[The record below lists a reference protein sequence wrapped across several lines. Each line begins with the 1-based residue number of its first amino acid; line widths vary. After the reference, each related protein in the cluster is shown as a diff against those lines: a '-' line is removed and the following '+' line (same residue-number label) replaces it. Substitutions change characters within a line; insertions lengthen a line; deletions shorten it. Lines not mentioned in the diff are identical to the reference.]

1 MNNQCNNTLPYSN
14 YSIMH
19 PSKFTIKDCI
29 KPTHCSQ
36 KVPISQSTDLKTPK
50 PRRTSLKKT
59 FNSSLEKVENRSKSS
74 FDHNFLQNLK
84 DIQEKAKKMIQNRS
98 NISPDIEK
106 SPKPN
111 NDSIEI
117 PILVPLS
124 VYRKSHNLSPP
135 IIHQASKD
143 GEVFFVHLTS
153 DQCKMND
160 PLVRTKAKVQRTELK
175 SLSKHKNIEDIVEE
189 IKNQFNMRSLSV
201 DGGQDSGD
209 NLVPKEK
216 PEFYMFR
223 DMPNEVYKGGIQRGW
238 VKNRM
243 SVYSNEIK
251 KNFLPRIDERK
262 KIELAILQERRKKFK
277 PAGINRLRI
286 MLN

>member
-1 MNNQCNNTLPYSN
+1 MNKAFPYPIN
-14 YSIMH
+14 PVLVLTMH
-19 PSKFTIKDCI
+19 PSDYTQN
-29 KPTHCSQ
+29 PTHCFQ

-50 PRRTSLKKT
+50 PKSRRTSLKKT
-59 FNSSLEKVENRSKSS
+59 FNSSLEKVETRSKSS

-84 DIQEKAKKMIQNRS
+84 DIQEKAKRFLLNQS
-98 NISPDIEK
+98 SISPDIQHPTK
-106 SPKPN
+106 PK

-135 IIHQASKD
+135 FIHQANKD

-160 PLVRTKAKVQRTELK
+160 PLVRTKAKVQKTELK
-175 SLSKHKNIEDIVEE
+175 SLSRHKNVGEIVEE
-189 IKNQFNMRSLSV
+189 IKHQFDMRSLSV
-201 DGGQDSGD
+201 DGGQDSG
-209 NLVPKEK
+209 NTLVPKEK

-223 DMPNEVYKGGIQRGW
+223 DTPNEVNKGEIQRRW

-243 SVYSNEIK
+243 SVYSKEIK

-262 KIELAILQERRKKFK
+262 TIELAILQERRKKFK
-277 PAGINRLRI
+277 PAGINKLRI
-286 MLN
+286 ML